1 MEKTPHYHLAQE
13 QEHGSEEMAII
24 HLTFFVPIYR
34 NQNRF
39 LSRIRMGEKKL
50 KIKNYGTQSVEGT
63 CLIFPPRANHISV
76 PAGDGLEKISCKL
89 KKPHPAI
96 MFCPLKAMCGSCPGQ

>member
-13 QEHGSEEMAII
+13 QKHGSEEMAII

-50 KIKNYGTQSVEGT
+50 KIKNYGPQSVEEGICT
-63 CLIFPPRANHISV
+63 Y
-76 PAGDGLEKISCKL
+76 
-89 KKPHPAI
+89 
-96 MFCPLKAMCGSCPGQ
+96 